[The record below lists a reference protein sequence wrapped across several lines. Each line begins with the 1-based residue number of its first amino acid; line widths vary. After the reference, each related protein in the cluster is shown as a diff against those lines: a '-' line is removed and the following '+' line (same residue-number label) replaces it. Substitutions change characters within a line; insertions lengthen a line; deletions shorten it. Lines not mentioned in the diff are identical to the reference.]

1 MKKLGTKMSNVAVAS
16 FRWLDLLEKELD
28 KTMIDFDL
36 SLTDLHNDSE
46 NGDLIEENLIDFI
59 DSSREKLKTIGNVW
73 SQLVHKAQTIFQVNC
88 KLEAQLVNL
97 KSDKVEAIA
106 FKKASEKELE
116 KLMIELHTSQL
127 QIQKLKLNGLSS
139 AQVNA
144 SDEAVDLIQKK
155 LSDELNRRFSVE
167 NVHFNQAIIEEKLAE
182 LTRENLLLKEQNV
195 NLTSEIYGA
204 KLATKYL
211 DKELAGRIQQIQ
223 LFSKNLKQDEH
234 ERLWNQLESEI
245 HLHRH
250 KTIIK
255 ACRQKNRMKSLEKN
269 VSLDNSDQSS
279 SAVISTKVSPS
290 AATSHSKSSDLDHLK
305 KNRLIG
311 QIRNVTLKRRDS
323 TDGLGISI
331 TGGREHGVPILISE
345 IHNNGPAHQSGEL
358 FVGDAILSV
367 NGTDL
372 REALHSEAVD
382 ALSTLTDDAEFQ
394 VVFVSLDDES
404 ETENISDFNYKFVD
418 KNDSF
423 SDKTHNKAKI
433 DGPINSAGLITQ
445 TDRHIK

>member
-1 MKKLGTKMSNVAVAS
+1 VKKLGTKMSNVAVAS

-195 NLTSEIYGA
+195 NLTSEI
-204 KLATKYL
+204 
-211 DKELAGRIQQIQ
+211 
-223 LFSKNLKQDEH
+223 
-234 ERLWNQLESEI
+234 
-245 HLHRH
+245 
-250 KTIIK
+250 
-255 ACRQKNRMKSLEKN
+255 
-269 VSLDNSDQSS
+269 
-279 SAVISTKVSPS
+279 
-290 AATSHSKSSDLDHLK
+290 
-305 KNRLIG
+305 
-311 QIRNVTLKRRDS
+311 
-323 TDGLGISI
+323 
-331 TGGREHGVPILISE
+331 
-345 IHNNGPAHQSGEL
+345 
-358 FVGDAILSV
+358 
-367 NGTDL
+367 
-372 REALHSEAVD
+372 
-382 ALSTLTDDAEFQ
+382 
-394 VVFVSLDDES
+394 
-404 ETENISDFNYKFVD
+404 
-418 KNDSF
+418 
-423 SDKTHNKAKI
+423 
-433 DGPINSAGLITQ
+433 
-445 TDRHIK
+445 

>member
-195 NLTSEIYGA
+195 NLTSEI
-204 KLATKYL
+204 
-211 DKELAGRIQQIQ
+211 
-223 LFSKNLKQDEH
+223 
-234 ERLWNQLESEI
+234 
-245 HLHRH
+245 
-250 KTIIK
+250 
-255 ACRQKNRMKSLEKN
+255 
-269 VSLDNSDQSS
+269 
-279 SAVISTKVSPS
+279 
-290 AATSHSKSSDLDHLK
+290 
-305 KNRLIG
+305 
-311 QIRNVTLKRRDS
+311 
-323 TDGLGISI
+323 
-331 TGGREHGVPILISE
+331 
-345 IHNNGPAHQSGEL
+345 
-358 FVGDAILSV
+358 
-367 NGTDL
+367 
-372 REALHSEAVD
+372 
-382 ALSTLTDDAEFQ
+382 
-394 VVFVSLDDES
+394 
-404 ETENISDFNYKFVD
+404 
-418 KNDSF
+418 
-423 SDKTHNKAKI
+423 
-433 DGPINSAGLITQ
+433 
-445 TDRHIK
+445 

>member
-1 MKKLGTKMSNVAVAS
+1 VKKPGTKMSNVAVAS

-195 NLTSEIYGA
+195 NLTSEI
-204 KLATKYL
+204 
-211 DKELAGRIQQIQ
+211 
-223 LFSKNLKQDEH
+223 
-234 ERLWNQLESEI
+234 
-245 HLHRH
+245 
-250 KTIIK
+250 
-255 ACRQKNRMKSLEKN
+255 
-269 VSLDNSDQSS
+269 
-279 SAVISTKVSPS
+279 
-290 AATSHSKSSDLDHLK
+290 
-305 KNRLIG
+305 
-311 QIRNVTLKRRDS
+311 
-323 TDGLGISI
+323 
-331 TGGREHGVPILISE
+331 
-345 IHNNGPAHQSGEL
+345 
-358 FVGDAILSV
+358 
-367 NGTDL
+367 
-372 REALHSEAVD
+372 
-382 ALSTLTDDAEFQ
+382 
-394 VVFVSLDDES
+394 
-404 ETENISDFNYKFVD
+404 
-418 KNDSF
+418 
-423 SDKTHNKAKI
+423 
-433 DGPINSAGLITQ
+433 
-445 TDRHIK
+445 

>member
-1 MKKLGTKMSNVAVAS
+1 MSNVAVAS

-167 NVHFNQAIIEEKLAE
+167 NVYFNQAIIEEKLAE

-195 NLTSEIYGA
+195 NLTSEI
-204 KLATKYL
+204 
-211 DKELAGRIQQIQ
+211 
-223 LFSKNLKQDEH
+223 
-234 ERLWNQLESEI
+234 
-245 HLHRH
+245 
-250 KTIIK
+250 
-255 ACRQKNRMKSLEKN
+255 
-269 VSLDNSDQSS
+269 
-279 SAVISTKVSPS
+279 
-290 AATSHSKSSDLDHLK
+290 
-305 KNRLIG
+305 
-311 QIRNVTLKRRDS
+311 
-323 TDGLGISI
+323 
-331 TGGREHGVPILISE
+331 
-345 IHNNGPAHQSGEL
+345 
-358 FVGDAILSV
+358 
-367 NGTDL
+367 
-372 REALHSEAVD
+372 
-382 ALSTLTDDAEFQ
+382 
-394 VVFVSLDDES
+394 
-404 ETENISDFNYKFVD
+404 
-418 KNDSF
+418 
-423 SDKTHNKAKI
+423 
-433 DGPINSAGLITQ
+433 
-445 TDRHIK
+445 

>member
-1 MKKLGTKMSNVAVAS
+1 MKKPGTKMSNVAVAS

-195 NLTSEIYGA
+195 NLTSEI
-204 KLATKYL
+204 
-211 DKELAGRIQQIQ
+211 
-223 LFSKNLKQDEH
+223 
-234 ERLWNQLESEI
+234 
-245 HLHRH
+245 
-250 KTIIK
+250 
-255 ACRQKNRMKSLEKN
+255 
-269 VSLDNSDQSS
+269 
-279 SAVISTKVSPS
+279 
-290 AATSHSKSSDLDHLK
+290 
-305 KNRLIG
+305 
-311 QIRNVTLKRRDS
+311 
-323 TDGLGISI
+323 
-331 TGGREHGVPILISE
+331 
-345 IHNNGPAHQSGEL
+345 
-358 FVGDAILSV
+358 
-367 NGTDL
+367 
-372 REALHSEAVD
+372 
-382 ALSTLTDDAEFQ
+382 
-394 VVFVSLDDES
+394 
-404 ETENISDFNYKFVD
+404 
-418 KNDSF
+418 
-423 SDKTHNKAKI
+423 
-433 DGPINSAGLITQ
+433 
-445 TDRHIK
+445 

>member
-1 MKKLGTKMSNVAVAS
+1 VKKLGTKMSNVAVAS

-167 NVHFNQAIIEEKLAE
+167 NVYFNQAIIEEKLAE

-195 NLTSEIYGA
+195 NLTSEI
-204 KLATKYL
+204 
-211 DKELAGRIQQIQ
+211 
-223 LFSKNLKQDEH
+223 
-234 ERLWNQLESEI
+234 
-245 HLHRH
+245 
-250 KTIIK
+250 
-255 ACRQKNRMKSLEKN
+255 
-269 VSLDNSDQSS
+269 
-279 SAVISTKVSPS
+279 
-290 AATSHSKSSDLDHLK
+290 
-305 KNRLIG
+305 
-311 QIRNVTLKRRDS
+311 
-323 TDGLGISI
+323 
-331 TGGREHGVPILISE
+331 
-345 IHNNGPAHQSGEL
+345 
-358 FVGDAILSV
+358 
-367 NGTDL
+367 
-372 REALHSEAVD
+372 
-382 ALSTLTDDAEFQ
+382 
-394 VVFVSLDDES
+394 
-404 ETENISDFNYKFVD
+404 
-418 KNDSF
+418 
-423 SDKTHNKAKI
+423 
-433 DGPINSAGLITQ
+433 
-445 TDRHIK
+445 